1 VDGAPLT
8 RTPPRQS
15 WGRGPSPLGV
25 AANPGPSVDVSF
37 TASCAAPTGRVPG
50 LRGAF
55 IIASTPCSCVG
66 VGDQHSG
73 IVRLSESSR
82 QCSLPYLLTYL
93 PKQVCKGAPPPPRNS
108 RVQTPIVRPPPA
120 FFSSAPPR
128 RRAPCAPRAPEWGAL
143 PADEGRACHAFFLFL
158 FCFFA
163 WAPPNGAQTLT
174 TTTALSGWALGR
186 GCLLPAGGENR
197 GRGATTGRG
206 TTRTRARGEAPAF

>member
-1 VDGAPLT
+1 MGGGTGGQRLG
-8 RTPPRQS
+8 R
-15 WGRGPSPLGV
+15 WG
-25 AANPGPSVDVSF
+25 
-37 TASCAAPTGRVPG
+37 T
-50 LRGAF
+50 
-55 IIASTPCSCVG
+55 
-66 VGDQHSG
+66 
-73 IVRLSESSR
+73 
-82 QCSLPYLLTYL
+82 YLLTTYL
-93 PKQVCKGAPPPPRNS
+93 QVLNIIDFRPPPPKQVCRGAPPPPAKQPCPDPKS
-108 RVQTPIVRPPPA
+108 APPPPA

-206 TTRTRARGEAPAF
+206 TTWGGTTGRGTTGERDYNAGALLRYTLWLPHCPTHPHPCTLGGSCLLAQL